1 MPTLT
6 DHRAETL
13 GQIPEGFKMM
23 DDQLRMSTS
32 LTSEPLSCSALR
44 LFVSRIKRAGW
55 LRVEDQYHVVGG
67 EKATAIPYLSI
78 VRKKN
83 KKEVGRGEALC
94 CFILNASTQS
104 WESFLS
110 RAPTPGE
117 EIFHAAL
124 STAGGWEAK
133 AEGRG
138 WSWKL
143 GKRGVEQRFLEA
155 RVCTINRLALDVITG
170 EHWEWKANGSWAV
183 KACSEE
189 AGQLPA

>member
-1 MPTLT
+1 
-6 DHRAETL
+6 
-13 GQIPEGFKMM
+13 M

-124 STAGGWEAK
+124 STAGRLGG
-133 AEGRG
+133 EGRG
-138 WSWKL
+138 QGMEL
-143 GKRGVEQRFLEA
+143 EVGEERGWTVISRGQSLHNKQAGSRRYNWWAL
-155 RVCTINRLALDVITG
+155 RVKSKWQLSCESML
-170 EHWEWKANGSWAV
+170 WGSW
-183 KACSEE
+183 
-189 AGQLPA
+189 PAPSLTLGEWSGGERRKK